1 MNNAKGFGLIGFL
14 LAVVLAGIL
23 MTLVLK
29 QYTNTVSRGAGSAY
43 GREQK
48 GAQQK
53 ETSGRNVQN
62 AAGPQQ
68 KKAPP
73 VPACDGKQV
82 GTVCVPTRMHSG
94 QDDFEKLYK

>member
-43 GREQK
+43 
-48 GAQQK
+48 
-53 ETSGRNVQN
+53 GRNVQN